1 MIDTKVG
8 DLVRWTYRSKSY
20 VALVIRSDVL
30 LTMLCWLHDGFT
42 ESMDNYDAHGEEYK
56 GKWEVVSESR

>member
-30 LTMLCWLHDGFT
+30 MTIVCWIHDGFT
-42 ESMDNYDAHGEEYK
+42 ESMNSYSDNDGT
-56 GKWEVVSESR
+56 WEVISESR

>member
-8 DLVRWTYRSKSY
+8 DLVRWPYRSKSY

-30 LTMLCWLHDGFT
+30 MTIVCWIHDGFT
-42 ESMDNYDAHGEEYK
+42 ESMDNYDVHD
-56 GKWEVVSESR
+56 GKWEVISESR

>member
-8 DLVRWTYRSKSY
+8 DLLRWTYRSKSY

-30 LTMLCWLHDGFT
+30 MTIVCWIHDGRT
-42 ESMDNYDAHGEEYK
+42 ASMDNYDG
-56 GKWEVVSESR
+56 GGTWEVVSESG

>member
-20 VALVIRSDVL
+20 VALVIRSDAWGTIV
-30 LTMLCWLHDGFT
+30 CWIHDGFT
-42 ESMDNYDAHGEEYK
+42 ESMDNYDG
-56 GKWEVVSESR
+56 GGTWEVISEGW

>member
-30 LTMLCWLHDGFT
+30 MTIICWIHDGFT
-42 ESMDNYDAHGEEYK
+42 ESMDNYDDNDGT
-56 GKWEVVSESR
+56 WEVVSESG